1 MSIEE
6 ALLEIEAR
14 QFIGRRDELAR
25 IERLLERAR
34 TEASVAYVYGQ
45 RGIGKTALLRAAQRS
60 TERRGIETVAV
71 TVERDAAA
79 DEVIG
84 RIASAMHVVR
94 TTTSQDDVLAA
105 ISVLGTKG
113 LLLIL
118 DDYDLL
124 GPAEAALR
132 TRFLYRLPPGVAAV
146 LSGRMQPATLWPL
159 ERTWRSFVE
168 RLPLSELSLVDAE
181 RFLQLHGVEDPVVQR
196 EANGLTGGRP
206 ALLAQVADV
215 LGSEAEVAAAR
226 DIGILSLRP
235 SGGTQTLILEQ
246 LLHPGSRRA
255 AWRAEDAT
263 AAHDLVLQAA
273 SLLPYFSRNLLAAM
287 LGDET
292 VAAGWEVLE
301 RLPSSLEPGG
311 WHRLGESLRRPVA
324 AIVARERPW
333 LRQVWLRRAIR
344 RLLVDDERVGQ
355 KEHALALWLLLELD
369 DPSAGNVR
377 SAPVVGSA
385 AFHEALELF
394 GLPWLTTANADGVEG
409 VLMVP
414 ADDGSA
420 LGAALLAPAALVPGD
435 APPGPLPQGSMF
447 LAIAAKDRVA
457 IGPLLGLL
465 AAAMEARQGVAVLGD
480 GVAAPVLERLGLKPV
495 SENLFLLAAGEG
507 GARASLQRLADQRL
521 SAVPVAD
528 RAALAKEALQAY
540 AAGGCLG
547 DTGLGGVYRAQ
558 AGQGGEPELRR
569 WLLDALASAQLGEMP
584 CSRSQLLRLYYVD
597 KAGSHED
604 IAERLDLPRASYF
617 RAYREALAAFG
628 GALCGA
634 Y

>member
-6 ALLEIEAR
+6 ALLEIEAQ

-45 RGIGKTALLRAAQRS
+45 RGIGKTALLRAAQRAS
-60 TERRGIETVAV
+60 ERRGVETVTV
-71 TVERDAAA
+71 TIERDAAA

-84 RIASAMHVVR
+84 RIATAMHLGPTR
-94 TTTSQDDVLAA
+94 TSQDEVLAA
-105 ISVLGTKG
+105 ISVSGTHG
-113 LLLIL
+113 LLLIF

-124 GPAEAALR
+124 GPSEAALR
-132 TRFLYRLPPGVAAV
+132 TRFLYRLPPGVAVV
-146 LSGRMQPATLWPL
+146 LSGRMHPATLWPL
-159 ERTWRSFVE
+159 ERAWRSFVE
-168 RLPLSELSLVDAE
+168 RLPLSDLSMVDAE
-181 RFLQLHGVEDPVVQR
+181 RFLQLHGIEDPVVQR
-196 EANGLTGGRP
+196 EANCLTGGRP

-215 LGSEAEVAAAR
+215 LGSETEVAAAG

-263 AAHDLVLQAA
+263 AAYDLVLQAA
-273 SLLPYFSRNLLAAM
+273 SLLPYFSRSLLAAM

-344 RLLVDDERVGQ
+344 RLLIEDERVGQ
-355 KEHALALWLLLELD
+355 KERALALWLLLELD
-369 DPSAGNVR
+369 DPSVVEVP
-377 SAPVVGSA
+377 SAPVVGLA
-385 AFHEALELF
+385 ALREALDLYA
-394 GLPWLTTANADGVEG
+394 LPWLTTACADGVEG
-409 VLMVP
+409 VLVIP

-420 LGAALLAPAALVPGD
+420 RGAALLVPAALVPGD
-435 APPGPLPQGSMF
+435 TLPAPLPEGSMF
-447 LAIAAKDRVA
+447 LAIAAKDPVA
-457 IGPLLGLL
+457 VGPLLGLL
-465 AAAMEARQGVAVLGD
+465 AVAMEARQGVAVLGD
-480 GVAAPVLERLGLKPV
+480 GVVAQVLERIGLQPV
-495 SENLFLLAAGEG
+495 SGKVFLLGAGEG
-507 GARASLQRLADQRL
+507 GARASLQRLADHRL
-521 SAVPVAD
+521 SAVPVPD
-528 RAALAKEALQAY
+528 RAALAKAALQAY

-547 DTGLGGVYRAQ
+547 DTGLGDVYRAQ

-584 CSRSQLLRLYYVD
+584 CSRSLLLRLYYVD